1 MKGFKKLF
9 AVLLALCFVV
19 GLSPKTSAA
28 STIKIVSTDVEFDT
42 PHGHYF
48 YVSGNS
54 NQYLNMYTSG
64 APVSATK
71 VTTWSKEENEP
82 TQAWDIGYLSNG
94 KFIIVVNN
102 NRSLAIDFDRNYNT
116 PQVQLY
122 SWIND
127 YYDDVV
133 MDKGIYGGN
142 SAEPIK
148 LVNRSSYL
156 NVTNTNTAVYDANG
170 KVCVWNSTPTYWVHI
185 A

>member
-28 STIKIVSTDVEFDT
+28 STTKILEADVEFDT
-42 PHGHYF
+42 RHGHYF
-48 YVSGNS
+48 YVEGNS
-54 NQYLNMYTSG
+54 NCYLNMYTDSI
-64 APVSATK
+64 PTSRTK
-71 VTTWSKEENEP
+71 VTTWTKEENNA

-102 NRSLAIDFDRNYNT
+102 NRTLAIDFDRNYDT

-122 SWIND
+122 SWVND

-133 MDKGIYGGN
+133 MSKGIYGVN
-142 SAEPIK
+142 SVEPIK
-148 LVNRSSYL
+148 LANRSSYL
-156 NVTNTNTAVYDANG
+156 NVTNTNTGVYDVNG
-170 KVCVWNSTPTYWVHI
+170 KVCVWNSTPTYWVHL

>member
-28 STIKIVSTDVEFDT
+28 STITLKRSDISFDT

-48 YVSGNS
+48 YVNGNS
-54 NQYLNMYTSG
+54 NRYLNMYTSSE
-64 APVSATK
+64 PSSRTK
-71 VTTWSKEENEP
+71 VTTWTKEEDEP
-82 TQAWDIGYLSNG
+82 TQAWDIGYLPNG
-94 KFIIVVNN
+94 DFIIVVNN
-102 NRSLAIDFDRNYNT
+102 NRTLAIDFDRNYDT

-122 SWIND
+122 PWVND

-133 MDKGIYGGN
+133 MSKGIYGGN

-170 KVCVWNSTPTYWVHI
+170 KVCVWNSTPIYWVHL